1 MAPRLGLRGVR
12 VSWSGRS
19 ILEVDS
25 LDVFPGEVLAVVGP
39 NGAGKSTLLQVMA
52 LLQRPGQGQ
61 VLFDG
66 QPARP
71 GSLGLR
77 RRMAMVF
84 QEPLLLGG
92 TVGYNVC
99 CGLAMRGVPRGEQER
114 RAALWLERFG
124 VAHLAGRSVRSLSGG
139 EAQRVSLARALALE
153 PEVLLLDEPFA
164 ALDAPTRGLLMDD
177 LDQVLA
183 ERGTTTVFVTHDRNE
198 ALRLGDRVAVLMGG
212 RVRQCGTP
220 SDVFAAPAD
229 AEVAAFVGV
238 ETIVSGQVREVSQGL
253 ALVDVCGRTVEA
265 PAASGPGSGVLV
277 CLRPEDVVLE
287 APAEGVAHS
296 SARNRLPAVVR
307 RALPAG
313 PLVRVELDAGFP
325 LVALVTRQSAG
336 ELALAPG
343 ASVVASFK
351 ATAVHLIPRRREGAR
366 GG

>member
-1 MAPRLGLRGVR
+1 
-12 VSWSGRS
+12 VSWGGRC
-19 ILEVDS
+19 ILEVES
-25 LDVFPGEVLAVVGP
+25 VDVFGGEVLAVVGP

-52 LLQRPGQGQ
+52 LLQRPEQGQ

-66 QPARP
+66 QPAKP

-77 RRMAMVF
+77 RRMAMAF
-84 QEPLLLGG
+84 QEPLLLEG
-92 TVGYNVC
+92 TVGYNVR
-99 CGLAMRGVPRGEQER
+99 CGLAMRGLPRREQER
-114 RAALWLERFG
+114 RAAFWLERFG
-124 VAHLAGRSVRSLSGG
+124 VGHLAGRSVRSLSGG
-139 EAQRVSLARALALE
+139 EAQRVSLARALALD

-164 ALDAPTRGLLMDD
+164 ALDAPTRSLLMDD
-177 LDQVLA
+177 LDAALA
-183 ERGTTTVFVTHDRNE
+183 ERGTATVFVTHDRGE

-212 RVRQCGTP
+212 RIRQCGTP
-220 SDVFAAPAD
+220 SEVFAAPVD

-238 ETIVSGQVREVSQGL
+238 ETIVPGLVREVSDGL

-265 PAASGPGSGVLV
+265 PAAGEPGTGVLV
-277 CLRPEDVVLE
+277 CLRPEDVVLQ
-287 APAEGVAHS
+287 APVEGVAHS

-343 ASVVASFK
+343 APVVASFK
-351 ATAVHLIPRRREGAR
+351 ATAVHLIPRRREGPRA
-366 GG
+366 